1 MNQKLSIGMFF
12 GGLGTFLMS
21 LGEFFSS
28 HPDWHSMSTPVEV
41 AHIMVITGSFCIT
54 IAGAL
59 GINLPR
65 NKNTRVD
72 DRLSSKDMVNT
83 IVKEEKKDNAKN

>member
-1 MNQKLSIGMFF
+1 MNQKLAIGMFF

-21 LGEFFSS
+21 LGEFFSAHQTWS
-28 HPDWHSMSTPVEV
+28 SMSTPNEV

-54 IAGAL
+54 VAGAL
-59 GINLPR
+59 GTNLPR

-83 IVKEEKKDNAKN
+83 IIKEEKDVQD